1 MQRSMITSS
10 VTMGQIQ
17 KQLDMIGNNLAN
29 ASTTGYKSKNA
40 TFTELLEQQ
49 MDNIN
54 PKEDKAPRLTPDGIR
69 SGTGAKIDDIK
80 TNMTQGGI
88 QSTDRD
94 LDLALTSPDQMFE
107 IGVSNGTGGRV
118 TQYTRDGAFYL
129 STNDQNPSQVNFVTR
144 NGQAILDSNGNPIS
158 LPSGSKSIE
167 VSSNGEV
174 TAIMPNDTRQTV
186 GQIGIVT
193 VNRPELLE
201 SRGDNLYG
209 LPNMQALGLTAAD
222 VLTQTPLADRAVKS
236 HALENSNVD
245 MTKEMTDLVT
255 LERSYQFNARALT
268 MSDQMSGLVNNL
280 IR

>member
-17 KQLDMIGNNLAN
+17 KQLDMIANNLAN

-49 MDNIN
+49 IDNIN
-54 PKEDKAPRLTPDGIR
+54 PQEDKAPRLTPAGIR

-80 TNMTQGGI
+80 TDMTQGGI

-129 STNDQNPSQVNFVTR
+129 SVDAQNPDQVNLVTR
-144 NGQAILDSNGNPIS
+144 NGQAVLDSNGNPIN
-158 LPSGSKSIE
+158 LPSGTKSIE
-167 VSSNGEV
+167 VGPNGEV
-174 TAIMPNDTRQTV
+174 TAIMPNDARQTV

-193 VNRPELLE
+193 INRPELLE

-209 LPNMQALGLTAAD
+209 LPNMQALGLTVAD
-222 VLTQTPLADRAVKS
+222 VLTQTPMADRAVKS

>member
-17 KQLDMIGNNLAN
+17 KQLDMIANNLAN

-49 MDNIN
+49 IDNIN
-54 PKEDKAPRLTPDGIR
+54 PKEDKAPRLTPAGIR

-80 TNMTQGGI
+80 TDMTQGGI

-129 STNDQNPSQVNFVTR
+129 SVDAQNPDQVNLVTR
-144 NGQAILDSNGNPIS
+144 KGQAVLDSNGNPIN
-158 LPSGSKSIE
+158 LPSGTKSIE
-167 VSSNGEV
+167 VGPNGEV
-174 TAIMPNDTRQTV
+174 TAIMPNDARQTV

-193 VNRPELLE
+193 INRPELLE

-209 LPNMQALGLTAAD
+209 LPNMQALGLTIAD
-222 VLTQTPLADRAVKS
+222 VLTQTPMADRAVKS

-268 MSDQMSGLVNNL
+268 MSDQMSGLVNSL